1 MKTLSRKPFMLM
13 LKDDSGEVNAVKLDS
28 SLVNSDNALIVLDEY
43 NDTCWAWVGRN
54 VNMPT
59 RMHALRIARGLQ
71 KSGYKVGITTICMA
85 ATRFVEMM
93 EKDDADQDIANN
105 IAEFR
110 GVVEG
115 RWSFDDGVLAFK
127 GEAKV
132 TQSIAGAP
140 TKKTL
145 PGPEPMVKAPKP
157 KPKYGE
163 PIAGTPKPRPVYDEP
178 IAGAPEPKP
187 VYDEPIA
194 GAPKPKPVYDEP
206 IAGAS
211 KPKPAPTLVAETM
224 KEEPVAG
231 SPPPTPSASLAEKKM
246 AYLMLSITRN
256 SDLVYTE
263 RFERSGMTGLKIE
276 SPGVM
281 VIEAVQDGNDL
292 TISPGDFGGSD
303 IALKI
308 KSEYEGLARR
318 L

>member
-13 LKDDSGEVNAVKLDS
+13 LRDDSGEVSAVKLDS

-59 RMHALRIARGLQ
+59 RMHTLRIARGLQ
-71 KSGYKVGITTICMA
+71 KSGHQVGITTIAMA
-85 ATRFVEMM
+85 ASRFVEMM
-93 EKDDADQDIANN
+93 EKDDADQDVANS

-110 GVVEG
+110 SVLEG
-115 RWSFDDGVLAFK
+115 IWSFDDGVLAYK

-132 TQSIAGAP
+132 TEQIAGAP

-145 PGPEPMVKAPKP
+145 PDP
-157 KPKYGE
+157 E
-163 PIAGTPKPRPVYDEP
+163 PIAGAPKSKPKYDEP
-178 IAGAPEPKP
+178 IAGAPKPKP
-187 VYDEPIA
+187 KYDEPIA
-194 GAPKPKPVYDEP
+194 GAPKPKPV
-206 IAGAS
+206 
-211 KPKPAPTLVAETM
+211 PTVVAETV
-224 KEEPVAG
+224 KEKQVTV
-231 SPPPTPSASLAEKKM
+231 SPPPAPSASLAEKKM

-263 RFERSGMTGLKIE
+263 RFARSGKSGLKIE

-281 VIEAVQDGNDL
+281 VIEAVLDGNDL
-292 TISPGDFGGSD
+292 TITPGDFGGSD

-308 KSEYEGLARR
+308 KSEYEGLARK